1 MTVSVSLASS
11 NNMAGSLNTD
21 IGASHKLNLHNAA
34 TTILATM
41 TYAAA
46 TGTVSTVAGA
56 EAITYSEAS
65 YTDDET
71 PAVAGTVSYA
81 TIATSAD
88 LEVVRFSDPTNEL
101 GLSSTS
107 ILTTEPVRVT
117 TDVVV
122 KLPNN
127 T

>member
-1 MTVSVSLASS
+1 MTVSIIQTSS
-11 NNMAGSLNTD
+11 NNMADSLNTD
-21 IGASHKLNLHNAA
+21 IGTIHKLNLHSAA
-34 TTILATM
+34 TTILATC

-46 TGTVSTVAGA
+46 AGTVSTVAGA

-71 PAVAGTVSYA
+71 PANAGTVSYA

-88 LEVVRFSDPTNEL
+88 AEIVRFTDPANEL

-117 TDVVV
+117 ADVVV
-122 KLPNN
+122 KLPNS

>member
-1 MTVSVSLASS
+1 MTVSVAQTYS
-11 NNMAGSLNTD
+11 NNMADSLNSD
-21 IGASHKLNLHNAA
+21 IGNSHKLNLYDSGD
-34 TTILATM
+34 TLLATM

-46 TGTVSTVAGA
+46 TGTVSTVSGA
-56 EAITYSEAS
+56 EAITYSETS

-71 PAVAGTVSYA
+71 PASAGTCSYA

-88 LEVVRFSDPTNEL
+88 AEVVRFTDPENEL
-101 GLSSTS
+101 GLTSTS
-107 ILTTEPVRVT
+107 IQTNQPVRVT

-122 KLPNN
+122 KLPDS